1 MIQLCFRLCRLLVPV
16 LAISMAP
23 GAAHAAAELDG
34 AAMSWPWA
42 VPFAGVLL
50 SIATGPLLFPKIWH
64 AHYGKIAAAWALLAL
79 LPIGVLN
86 GWSLMLASLVH
97 ALLAEYLSFIVLLF
111 ALYTVAGG
119 ILVTGTMRATPL
131 LNTALLALGTLFA
144 SIIGTTGAAMIL
156 IRPLIRANANR
167 PTNVHV
173 IVFFIIL
180 VANVGGALSP
190 LGDPPL
196 FVGFLRGVD
205 FFWPLQHLWQQT
217 LIVALCL
224 LAVFYAL
231 DRWHARKEP
240 PSGGAAAPEPI
251 GLRGGVNFALIGLI
265 VAAILLS
272 ATWQPGIVFDVYGT
286 KVALQNLVRDGAI
299 LILAVLS
306 LWLTADEHR
315 SANDFSW
322 EPIREVAKLF
332 AGIFVAIIP
341 VLAMLNAGKAGIF
354 APLLSV
360 VTGADGAPREV
371 PYFWFTGLLSA
382 VLDNAPT
389 YLVFFELA
397 GGNPAELMGPL
408 SGTLAA
414 ISMGAVYMGALTY
427 VGNAPN
433 FMVYAIASERG
444 IKMPGF
450 FGYAL
455 WASVVLLPLF
465 LLLTYLPIVPHLG
478 LH

>member
-1 MIQLCFRLCRLLVPV
+1 LLPLLLVVV
-16 LAISMAP
+16 LLP
-23 GAAHAAAELDG
+23 GTAQAAELDG
-34 AAMSWPWA
+34 AALGWA
-42 VPFAGVLL
+42 WGVPFTGILL
-50 SIATGPLLFPKIWH
+50 SIALGPLLFPRIWH
-64 AHYGKIAAAWALLAL
+64 AHYGKIAGVWGLLAL
-79 LPIGVLN
+79 TPIAVVY
-86 GWSLMLASLVH
+86 GWQTALASLIH

-111 ALYTVAGG
+111 ALFTVSGG
-119 ILVTGTMRATPL
+119 ILVTGTIRATPL
-131 LNTALLALGTLFA
+131 LNTALLAAGTACA
-144 SIIGTTGAAMIL
+144 SLIGTTGAAMIL
-156 IRPLIRANANR
+156 IRPLIRANKDR
-167 PTNVHV
+167 QHNVHV

-196 FVGFLRGVD
+196 FVGFLRGID

-217 LIVALCL
+217 LIVAGIL
-224 LAVFYAL
+224 LVVFFLLDLWYARH
-231 DRWHARKEP
+231 D
-240 PSGGAAAPEPI
+240 APAKTVEEPI
-251 GLRGGVNFALIGLI
+251 GFRGGVNFLL
-265 VAAILLS
+265 VAGIIATILLC
-272 ATWQPGIVFDVYGT
+272 AQWRPGIEFDVYGT
-286 KVALQNLVRDGAI
+286 KLALQNLVRDAM
-299 LILAVLS
+299 LVVLALLS
-306 LWLTADEHR
+306 LWWTADEHR
-315 SANDFSW
+315 TANGFSW

-341 VLAMLNAGKAGIF
+341 VLAMLGAGKAGLF
-354 APLLSV
+354 APLLDA
-360 VTGADGAPREV
+360 VTASDGTPREV
-371 PYFWFTGLLSA
+371 PYFWFAGLLSA

-397 GGNPAELMGPL
+397 GGRPAELMGPL

-433 FMVYAIASERG
+433 FMVYAIATARG

-455 WASVVLLPLF
+455 WASAVLIPLF
-465 LLLTYLPIVPHLG
+465 ALLTFLPMVPHLR